1 MVGRGEEGGG
11 EVVGWGVGEL
21 ALSKQRS
28 HLPYVWR
35 ERRMGS
41 VFRGGWVGE
50 GEEGVM
56 RDGGA
61 Y

>member
-1 MVGRGEEGGG
+1 M
-11 EVVGWGVGEL
+11 GWGVGEL